1 MARYDNILDT
11 IGNTPLVRLN
21 KLAPEG
27 VNLYVKVEA
36 FNPMGSVKDRM
47 AREVIEQAERAG
59 QLKPGQTVIEATS
72 GDEALI
78 VLQQPD
84 LQVDIVLCHV
94 DLPGTMDGFGL
105 ARWMR
110 VHKPGLPI
118 ILAGSTARAADAASE
133 LCESGPMLTKPYD
146 TQILLDR
153 IKRTLA
159 ESRR

>member
-1 MARYDNILDT
+1 MIASISFWANSVTTPDEQRAAGNIQT
-11 IGNTPLVRLN
+11 ILVVEDEILVRLAISDYLRDCGF
-21 KLAPEG
+21 K
-27 VNLYVKVEA
+27 
-36 FNPMGSVKDRM
+36 
-47 AREVIEQAERAG
+47 
-59 QLKPGQTVIEATS
+59 VIEATS

-110 VHKPGLPI
+110 VNKPGLPI

>member
-1 MARYDNILDT
+1 MIASISFWANSVTTPDEQRAAGNIQT
-11 IGNTPLVRLN
+11 ILVVEDEILVRLAISDYLRDCGF
-21 KLAPEG
+21 K
-27 VNLYVKVEA
+27 
-36 FNPMGSVKDRM
+36 
-47 AREVIEQAERAG
+47 
-59 QLKPGQTVIEATS
+59 VIEATS